1 MARFLGIDWGA
12 RRVGVALSDLE
23 GRTAAG
29 YCTLDTSRCDA
40 VREIARICDEEF
52 VTEIVVGLP
61 LRTDNGEESE
71 SSKAAREFAG
81 RLQKAAGLRIS
92 FEDEGFTS
100 FAAEQGL
107 KAGGWRAGKDSKA
120 HVDKAAAR
128 VLLQD
133 HLDRRA
139 RGEVE

>member
-1 MARFLGIDWGA
+1 MPRFLGLDWGA
-12 RRVGVALSDLE
+12 RRIGVALSDLE
-23 GRTAAG
+23 GRLATG
-29 YCTLDTSRCDA
+29 YCTLDTAKGDP
-40 VREIARICDEEF
+40 VREIARICEDED
-52 VTEIVVGLP
+52 VSEIVLGLP
-61 LRTDNGEESE
+61 LRTDNGEESD
-71 SSKAAREFAG
+71 SSRAVRAFAE
-81 RLQKAAGLRIS
+81 RLAPAVRRRIS

-107 KAGGWRAGKDSKA
+107 KAGGWKAGKDNKS

-139 RGEVE
+139 RGEIS

>member
-81 RLQKAAGLRIS
+81 RLEKAAGLRVS

-107 KAGGWRAGKDSKA
+107 KAGGWKAGKDSKA
-120 HVDKAAAR
+120 QVDKAAAR

>member
-40 VREIARICDEEF
+40 VREIARICDDEF

-81 RLQKAAGLRIS
+81 RLEKAAGLRVS

>member
-1 MARFLGIDWGA
+1 MARLLGVDWGA
-12 RRVGVALSDLE
+12 RRVGIALSDLE
-23 GRTAAG
+23 CRLAAG
-29 YCTLDTSRCDA
+29 YCTIDVARCDP
-40 VREIARICDEEF
+40 VREIARICDDED

-61 LRTDNGEESE
+61 LRTDTGEESD
-71 SSKAAREFAG
+71 SSRAARAFAEKLG
-81 RLQKAAGLRIS
+81 AATRLRIR

-107 KAGGWRAGKDSKA
+107 KAGGWKAGKDTKA
-120 HVDKAAAR
+120 QVDKAAAR

-139 RGEVE
+139 RGEIA

>member
-1 MARFLGIDWGA
+1 MPRFLGIDWGA
-12 RRVGVALSDLE
+12 RRIGIALSDLE

-29 YCTLDTSRCDA
+29 YCTLDTAKGDP
-40 VREIARICDEEF
+40 VREILRICDDEY
-52 VTEIVVGLP
+52 VTEIVMGLP
-61 LRTDNGEESE
+61 LRTDTGEESE
-71 SSKAAREFAG
+71 SSKAVRVFTEK
-81 RLQKAAGLRIS
+81 LQAATKLRIS

-107 KAGGWRAGKDSKA
+107 KAGGWKAGKGNKA
-120 HVDKAAAR
+120 QVDKAAAR

-139 RGEVE
+139 RGEVA

>member
-1 MARFLGIDWGA
+1 MARLLGIDWGA
-12 RRVGVALSDLE
+12 RRVGVALSDLD
-23 GRTAAG
+23 GRTATG
-29 YCTLDTSRCDA
+29 YCTLDTARGDV
-40 VREIARICDEEF
+40 VREIARICDDEF

-61 LRTDNGEESE
+61 LRTDTGEESD
-71 SSKAAREFAG
+71 SSRAAREFAG
-81 RLQKAAGLRIS
+81 RLGKATGLRVS

-107 KAGGWRAGKDSKA
+107 KAGGWKAGKDSKA
-120 HVDKAAAR
+120 QVDKAAAR

-139 RGEVE
+139 RGEIA

>member
-12 RRVGVALSDLE
+12 RRIGVALSDLE
-23 GRTAAG
+23 GRLATG
-29 YCTLDTSRCDA
+29 YCTLDTAKGDA
-40 VREIARICDEEF
+40 IREIKRICDDED
-52 VTEIVVGLP
+52 VSEIVVGLP
-61 LRTDNGEESE
+61 LRTDNGEESD
-71 SSKAAREFAG
+71 SSRSAREFA
-81 RLQKAAGLRIS
+81 RNLSEATRRRIS

-107 KAGGWRAGKDSKA
+107 KAGGWKAGKDNKA
-120 HVDKAAAR
+120 QVDKAAAR